1 MIDKEEV
8 LNLYFIK
15 KYKQIEIVKLLN
27 VSSSTVNRIIM
38 SDERYSEEKV
48 RRQNANRLKNRKET
62 INYINKVR
70 RSKSNDKVY
79 ENLKKQHMEASRELS
94 GGRKPISN
102 RAFRDWNP
110 SIYKYN
116 KNRKCY
122 MLKKEIIVGADVPKR
137 INWTNS

>member
-1 MIDKEEV
+1 MIDKEEI
-8 LNLYFIK
+8 LNLYFVK
-15 KYKQIEIVKLLN
+15 KYKQIEIAETMG
-27 VSSSTVNRIIM
+27 VSKSTVNRIIM

-48 RRQNANRLKNRKET
+48 RRQNANKLKNRNET

-70 RSKSNDKVY
+70 RSKSNDTVY

-116 KNRKCY
+116 EKSKCY
-122 MLKKEIIVGADVPKR
+122 MLKKEITVGADVPKR
-137 INWTNS
+137 INWK